1 MTSLAGLSK
10 IVVRFSL
17 SSPLA
22 RPVREFL
29 ARVGCS
35 KARATNPNCEVRA
48 ELVDTDPRSASTSTS
63 SAASSVAAAGTV
75 EVLSSDKK
83 SAVIDASGLTVEAIV
98 QRVLS
103 VGAAAAAA
111 NTGPARG
118 GGGGGGASAAA
129 ALAASGPPPALM
141 KQQLET
147 AWGLAGSFDAGTAS
161 KVTP

>member
-10 IVVRFSL
+10 IVVRFSP

-35 KARATNPNCEVRA
+35 KARATNPGCEVRA
-48 ELVDTDPRSASTSTS
+48 ELIDNNGASTSTS
-63 SAASSVAAAGTV
+63 ASGTV
-75 EVLSSDKK
+75 EVISSDKK
-83 SAVIDASGLTVEAIV
+83 SAMIDASGLSAEGIV
-98 QRVLS
+98 RRVQA

-111 NTGPARG
+111 AGGGPGARG
-118 GGGGGGASAAA
+118 GGGGGGGGAA
-129 ALAASGPPPALM
+129 ALASSGPPPALA

-147 AWGLAGSFDAGTAS
+147 AWGLAGAFDAGTAS
-161 KVTP
+161 KVTPP

>member
-10 IVVRFSL
+10 IVVRFSP

-22 RPVREFL
+22 RPAREFL

-35 KARATNPNCEVRA
+35 KARATNPSCEVRA
-48 ELVDTDPRSASTSTS
+48 ELTDDNGGASSPSTSG
-63 SAASSVAAAGTV
+63 SAGAGTV
-75 EVLSSDKK
+75 EVLSSDKT
-83 SAVIDASGLTVEAIV
+83 SATIDASGLSAEGIV
-98 QRVLS
+98 QRVLA

-111 NTGPARG
+111 SGGPARG
-118 GGGGGGASAAA
+118 GGGGAPSAAA
-129 ALAASGPPPALM
+129 ALASSGGPPPALT

-147 AWGLAGSFDAGTAS
+147 AWGLAGAFDAGTAS